1 MNTILTIKICNI
13 AMRQPLHIKC
23 RNCITVGKQ
32 ISPSSEFSILSIQDG
47 GATEEAQLR
56 AKYILQAIFKN
67 I

>member
-1 MNTILTIKICNI
+1 
-13 AMRQPLHIKC
+13 MRQPLHIKC